1 MGLLLFIISILLTI
15 ITVPIGMLYTIIKLT
30 FNGKFAVLFRVTNG
44 YFYRF
49 ALAIDQM
56 GNVAMQD
63 LFNDIF
69 ILKNGYKFG
78 DVDETISS
86 VLGKNERLL
95 TLTLLGR
102 IIVNILNFIDPNHSL
117 NSIEE
122 YP

>member
-1 MGLLLFIISILLTI
+1 MGFLLFIISVILTI
-15 ITVPIGMLYTIIKLT
+15 ITVPLGMLYTILKLL
-30 FNGKFAVLFRVTNG
+30 FNGKFAVLFKISNG

-78 DVDETISS
+78 NLDETISS
-86 VLGKNERLL
+86 VLGKNERTK
-95 TLTLLGR
+95 TLTDLGR
-102 IIVNILNFIDPNHSL
+102 ALVRILNFIDPNHAL

-122 YP
+122 KP